1 MLFYAVLFINL
12 AFVFYTIGVW
22 SEKKQGT
29 LKIWHLAVFWIGLV
43 FDTLGTTFMSRIAGS
58 GFEIN
63 FHGITGLLA
72 IVLMAF
78 HVLWASWVLL
88 RNQETLKIKFH
99 RFSLVVWLIWLV
111 PFLSGA
117 VFGMAG

>member
-43 FDTLGTTFMSRIAGS
+43 FDTLGTTLMSRIAGS

>member
-22 SEKKQGT
+22 NEKKQGT
-29 LKIWHLAVFWIGLV
+29 LRYWHLVVFWIGLA
-43 FDTLGTTFMSRIAGS
+43 FDTAGTAFMSGIAGS
-58 GFEIN
+58 SFRLN

-72 IVLMAF
+72 IVLMAL
-78 HVLWASWVLL
+78 HVLWASWVLF
-88 RNQETLKIKFH
+88 RNKESLKIKFH